1 MKRVNLI
8 YWEGKNF
15 GDALSPR
22 LIEELTGL
30 PVQYKSWDPSVPGR
44 LKGLCTKILRLR
56 FSAWREVLWPSQ
68 VSLIAVGSVI
78 RWGNSKSLIWGSGFM
93 NADDPFGGGTVYA
106 VRGKYTQ
113 HKLQSMGLP
122 ACEIYG
128 DPALLLPLWIPA
140 KKVKTKPLGIIPHW
154 KEVDAFRD
162 RFGSDIHLID
172 LRTIDVE
179 RIVHEI
185 ADCAY
190 ILSSSLHGL
199 IVAHAYGIPAL
210 WIKLGYIDTDGFKFD
225 DYFSSVDI
233 PSYQG
238 FEQLDEIFA
247 NEDSWR
253 ALFAL
258 HRDKAQCQT
267 DLHRLQ
273 RRLLGAF
280 PLPLRPKY
288 QAFTHPLS

>member
-30 PVQYKSWDPSVPGR
+30 PVQYKSWTPSCFDR
-44 LKGLCTKILRLR
+44 LKDLFRMIIRLR
-56 FSAWREVLWPSQ
+56 FSAWRTVLWPSE
-68 VSLIAVGSVI
+68 VSMIAVGSVI

-106 VRGKYTQ
+106 VRGKHTKK
-113 HKLQSMGLP
+113 KLHDMGHP
-122 ACEIYG
+122 TCETFG

-140 KKVKTKPLGIIPHW
+140 KKVKTQQLGIIPHW
-154 KEVDAFRD
+154 REVDHFKD
-162 RFGSDIHLID
+162 RFGSDLNVID
-172 LRTIDVE
+172 LRTVDVE
-179 RIVHEI
+179 RVVHEI

-190 ILSSSLHGL
+190 ILSTSLHGL

-210 WIKLGYIDTDGFKFD
+210 WIKFGYIDTDGFKFD
-225 DYFSSVDI
+225 DYFSSVNI
-233 PSYQG
+233 PSYRG
-238 FEQLDEIFA
+238 FSQLDEIFA
-247 NEDSWR
+247 TEDSWK
-253 ALFAL
+253 ALFEAN
-258 HRDKAQCQT
+258 RDKATCQI
-267 DLHRLQ
+267 DLDRMQ
-273 RRLLGAF
+273 RRLLAAF

-288 QAFTHPLS
+288 KTLINTL